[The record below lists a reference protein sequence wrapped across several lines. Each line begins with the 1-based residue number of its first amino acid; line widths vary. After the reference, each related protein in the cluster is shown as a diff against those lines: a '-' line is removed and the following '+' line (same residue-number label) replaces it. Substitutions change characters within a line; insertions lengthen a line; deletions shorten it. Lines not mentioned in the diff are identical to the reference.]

1 MALRSAESAK
11 AIARFAIIALAV
23 AAGAFT
29 PQTWM
34 SPALAQH
41 LPLPGPSLPGQPP
54 QSPLP
59 EKADCSEAGV
69 KAMQLQLEQLESIE
83 KSGPE
88 TIGLFCKG
96 IETLSSFMEWKDD
109 EPLPGVINDLA
120 KDLLHQDLT
129 PRMVKS
135 ICRHAQGEAAR
146 NFRTEMG
153 KLKDQMAGCKGI

>member
-1 MALRSAESAK
+1 MAKLCAG
-11 AIARFAIIALAV
+11 IATCVFMVVSTAAL
-23 AAGAFT
+23 G
-29 PQTWM
+29 QG
-34 SPALAQH
+34 S
-41 LPLPGPSLPGQPP
+41 PLPFPGQPTP
-54 QSPLP
+54 QSPIP
-59 EKADCSEAGV
+59 EKPNCTESGQ
-69 KAMQLQLEQLESIE
+69 KIMQEQLSQLESIE

-120 KDLLHQDLT
+120 KDLLHQNLT

-153 KLKDQMAGCKGI
+153 KLKDQIASCKGI